1 MEELLLLALMGLGGA
16 PLLRWLQRAMGG
28 PDPVADD
35 SDDSAV
41 ALLRRRYAAGEIT
54 REQFEEMRRT
64 LAGGDRG
71 AWGEPAPGRP
81 PWPL

>member
-1 MEELLLLALMGLGGA
+1 MEELLLLALLGLGGA
-16 PLLRWLQRAMGG
+16 PLLRWLQRALGG

-35 SDDSAV
+35 SEDSAV

-54 REQFEEMRRT
+54 REQYEEMRRT
-64 LAGGDRG
+64 LARDDRG
-71 AWGEPAPGRP
+71 AGAEPAPGQP